1 MTTSKVPDHV
11 RLRADRHPLGIVGYV
26 FFVVGSVAIS
36 IGVGVLII
44 GLLWRNEAALAAGV
58 LTVVAAAIVG
68 YYSRAAR
75 ERAFDAAV
83 AESDSA

>member
-1 MTTSKVPDHV
+1 MCDFERTD
-11 RLRADRHPLGIVGYV
+11 HPLGIVGYV
-26 FFVVGSVAIS
+26 FFVVGSVAVS

-58 LTVVAAAIVG
+58 LTVLGATIIG

-75 ERAFDAAV
+75 ERASEAAF
-83 AESDSA
+83 AESDGE